1 MGRNSIALGAFDG
14 FHKGHMA
21 VIEKAR
27 ESDFPLLVLL
37 FNEHPL
43 KVLKGKAP
51 PKLMTYGVFERICA
65 QKKLNCR
72 FIDFSEVC
80 NMTPEQFFFD
90 ILVKEL
96 NAGEITCGENYTF
109 GKGGAGNCETLSL
122 LCEKSGIKLNTVE
135 TVKYKG
141 EPVSSTRIRRLI
153 ENGEMEEA
161 AQMLSR
167 PFSYSLEVISGDR
180 IGRKLN
186 FPTANQIIPDDLV
199 QMKHGVYASAVKI
212 GSRLYPAVTNF
223 GSRPTV
229 NGKNLRS
236 ETYIEG
242 FSGDLYGK
250 NAEVMILKYLRSE
263 KKFGSTAELS
273 AAINEDCKKSVG
285 IFYNALEKL
294 Q

>member
-27 ESDFPLLVLL
+27 ESNFPLLVLL

-43 KVLKGKAP
+43 KVLKGNAP
-51 PKLMTYGVFERICA
+51 PGLMTDGVFKRICMENG
-65 QKKLNCR
+65 LNCR
-72 FIDFSEVC
+72 FIDFSEIR
-80 NMTPEQFFFD
+80 NMSPQSFFD
-90 ILVKEL
+90 EILIKEL
-96 NAGEITCGENYTF
+96 NAGEISCGENYTF
-109 GKGGAGNCETLSL
+109 GKNGSGNCETLRL
-122 LCEKSGIKLNTVE
+122 LCEKSGIKLNTVK

-141 EPVSSTRIRRLI
+141 EAISSTRIRRLI
-153 ENGEMEEA
+153 ENGEMRDA

-167 PFSYSLEVISGDR
+167 PFSYSLEVISGDK

-212 GSRLYPAVTNF
+212 GAKAYPAVTNF
-223 GSRPTV
+223 GHRPTV
-229 NGKNLRS
+229 DGQNVRS

-242 FSGDLYGK
+242 FSGNLYGK
-250 NAEVMILKYLRSE
+250 EVEIFILEYLRPE
-263 KKFGSTAELS
+263 KKFGDTDELS
-273 AAINEDCKKSVG
+273 AAISRDCKKSVG

-294 Q
+294 L